1 MAFRATVGNL
11 QTGFQ
16 KILSTCSQQ
25 KAILQSW
32 NTKLSGN
39 ITGLDA
45 IAMTANLK
53 RVIAD
58 IDEVSAL
65 PGMAAYAQTQFG
77 DQNYNVAA
85 EFTTMRAALVAVQ
98 NWLKTNI
105 PANAVYV
112 SSGDLAGL
120 TYAPAA
126 TASLRSLVVAAEATI
141 S

>member
-11 QTGFQ
+11 QTGFH
-16 KILSTCSQQ
+16 KILSTCSQEKQ
-25 KAILQSW
+25 ILQSW
-32 NTKLSGN
+32 ITKLADN

-65 PGMAAYAQTQFG
+65 PGMVAYAQTQFG
-77 DQNYNVAA
+77 DQNYDVAA

-98 NWLKTNI
+98 NWLKANI

-126 TASLRSLVVAAEATI
+126 TAPLKSLIVAAEAAI

>member
-11 QTGFQ
+11 QAGFQ
-16 KILSTCSQQ
+16 KILSTCSQEKQ
-25 KAILQSW
+25 ILQSW
-32 NTKLSGN
+32 DTKLTGN

-77 DQNYNVAA
+77 DQNYDVAA
-85 EFTTMRAALVAVQ
+85 EFTTMRAALVAVHD
-98 NWLKTNI
+98 WLKANI
-105 PANAVYV
+105 PANAVYI
-112 SSGDLAGL
+112 SSGDLTGL

-126 TASLRSLVVAAEATI
+126 TAPLKSLIVAAAATI